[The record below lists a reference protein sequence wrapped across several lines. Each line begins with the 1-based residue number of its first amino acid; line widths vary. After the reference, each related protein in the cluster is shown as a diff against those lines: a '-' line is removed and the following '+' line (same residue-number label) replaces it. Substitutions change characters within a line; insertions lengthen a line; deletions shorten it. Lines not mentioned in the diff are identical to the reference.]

1 MARPIFTGYAPTE
14 GKVQMQRAAAQFLP
28 WRWFTWRSTVGAQA
42 TEQWLKTYYNG
53 LHTHTIDSG
62 RAALQILLET
72 QRLKPGDEVL
82 VQAYTCLVVINA
94 IRWAG
99 GTPVFVDI
107 KPNLTMDPRDA
118 AKKITPRTRVI
129 IIQHTFGIPAD
140 TKALLAL
147 ATKHQLFSIEDCAH
161 ALGVYTETKQLLG
174 TLADAAIISFGSD
187 KVVSASRGGAIIT
200 RHKAISKAISKRI
213 NGLAPMPISY
223 LIPHLLRVIWF
234 YFGKNTYHWGTGKWL
249 MAVMAK
255 LGLSNRIIY
264 PSEKQG
270 THMQPFPT
278 RWPNALTTLVAPQ
291 LNALERIQSKR
302 LAQTKRYTHEI
313 TNPEFVIPADI
324 GHVPLL
330 RLPGLVNDPN
340 KWQQAAQTA
349 GIFLGDWY
357 QTVVAPN
364 ATPQVSGYEPGS
376 CPRAEQLAAQSINLP
391 TGPWLTA
398 TEQGKVIAFINSFQ
412 P

>member
-1 MARPIFTGYAPTE
+1 MARPIFTGYAPAE
-14 GKVQMQRAAAQFLP
+14 GKVQAQRAAAQFWP
-28 WRWFTWRSTVGAQA
+28 WRWFKWRSATGAQA
-42 TEQWLKTYYNG
+42 TEHWLKTYFNG
-53 LHTHTIDSG
+53 LNAHTIDSG
-62 RAALQILLET
+62 RAALQVLLET

-82 VQAYTCLVVINA
+82 VQAYTCLVVVNA

-107 KPNLTMDPRDA
+107 KPNFTMDPRDA
-118 AKKITPRTRVI
+118 AKKITPRTRAL

-161 ALGVYTETKQLLG
+161 ALGVHNSSGQLLG

-187 KVVSASRGGAIIT
+187 KVVSSSRGGAIIT
-200 RHKAISKAISKRI
+200 RHKTISKALNKRI
-213 NGLAPMPISY
+213 NGLGVIPISY

-234 YFGKNTYHWGTGKWL
+234 YFGKNTYQWGIGKWL
-249 MAVMAK
+249 MAIMAK

-270 THMQPFPT
+270 ITMQPFPT
-278 RWPNALTTLVAPQ
+278 RWPNALATLVAPQ
-291 LNALERIQSKR
+291 LTALDRIQSKR
-302 LAQTKRYTHEI
+302 LAQSKRYQQEI
-313 TNPEFVIPADI
+313 TNPNLVIPAGIDQ
-324 GHVPLL
+324 VPLL
-330 RLPGLVNDPN
+330 RLPALVSDPGQWT
-340 KWQQAAQTA
+340 KAAQSA

-376 CPRAEQLAAQSINLP
+376 CPRAEQLAAQTINLP
-391 TGPWLTA
+391 TGPWLSA
-398 TEQGKVIAFINSFQ
+398 TEQGRVIAFINSFQ